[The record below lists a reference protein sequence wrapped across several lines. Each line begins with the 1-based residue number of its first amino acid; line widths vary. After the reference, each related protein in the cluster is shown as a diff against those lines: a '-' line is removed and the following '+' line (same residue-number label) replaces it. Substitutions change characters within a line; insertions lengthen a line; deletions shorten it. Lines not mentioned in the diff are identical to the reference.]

1 MGSGYL
7 AQLATLPTETLTL
20 IFSHFCLHCCGEHN
34 QPCDLG
40 TVQQRQA
47 EFQLHRPSQ
56 KQHRRSWY
64 YLLYRR
70 PLCSLSRVSRR
81 FRDISQPILHHE
93 FAHGHGDSWKSI
105 GFKWDRRLVLF
116 MRTMSQRRDLAS
128 VVKVVSLHWKL
139 FKSIRKHNA
148 SKALTQC
155 AGVMGI
161 DLPKA
166 WRQRALRLAP
176 LPQDDAMAKDFSD
189 FLVSF
194 LDGEHGL
201 STSTVDELRLKLDSD
216 SGMGKVWIAA
226 ELFAMLLAQLPNLE
240 YLSIRNS
247 DLRFRL
253 CCSSA
258 LSALNVSSLP
268 LKTFDSHIFANPIL
282 ELASGLQ
289 AFDIRSER
297 DLPSPIPPMPNLS
310 VLRVSQISLVETK
323 LRDLLSACT
332 GGLRTFAYETAI
344 YTTKATLPYGP

>member
-1 MGSGYL
+1 
-7 AQLATLPTETLTL
+7 LPTETLTL
-20 IFSHFCLHCCGEHN
+20 IFSNFCLHCCGEYD
-34 QPCDLG
+34 QPCDVG
-40 TVQQRQA
+40 TVQMRQA
-47 EFQLHRPSQ
+47 QLLRQRPLQ
-56 KQHRRSWY
+56 EEHKKSWH

-81 FRDISQPILHHE
+81 FRDIAQPILHHE
-93 FAHGHGDSWKSI
+93 FAHGHGDSWCSK
-105 GFKWDRRLVLF
+105 GFKWNKRLVLF

-128 VVKVVSLHWKL
+128 VVKVVSLQWKL
-139 FKSIRKHNA
+139 FQPIHKHDA

-155 AGVMGI
+155 ADAMGI

-201 STSTVDELRLKLDSD
+201 STSTINELRRKLDSD
-216 SGMGKVWIAA
+216 SGIGKIWIAA

-247 DLRFRL
+247 DIRFRL

-289 AFDIRSER
+289 AFDIRSED

-310 VLRVSQISLVETK
+310 VLRVSRIALAETR

-332 GGLRTFAYETAI
+332 GGLRTFAYEMV
-344 YTTKATLPYGP
+344 PDR